1 MHHRIPVAFTLG
13 VSLLGAFSTCDHR
26 ASRKP
31 RDSRK
36 TPLASQGEIE
46 VTAHTSGVISV
57 ADSIRVAFSD
67 NLGPAPGPI
76 VTPALILIPEIPG
89 TLAFIR
95 RDEIEFR
102 PDTPLPAGQT
112 FEASV
117 EFSALG
123 LSGKSAFRFS
133 FATRKQSAQLI
144 SEGISFADDD
154 PGSPLVLTGLVTT
167 ADVASTEAIEMGF
180 TSEPKAL
187 PVAWRHDSEHLK
199 HHFSVTGIKR
209 RDFDQKIVLRFD
221 SKGLGLSGTQSV
233 TQSVPGLEN
242 FSILSARAVQD
253 KGRHVELRFSDRL
266 RRKQDLGGLVT
277 FEGRTD
283 ARAVIRGNLVEI
295 HARGDLS
302 GEVTV
307 NVHPGIENERGKK
320 LRSGGSY
327 RIEFVRLMPEA
338 RFVGTGTIVPSSE
351 NLVIPIETANLR
363 RVTVE
368 AMRVPDKNL
377 PQFFQ
382 VNRVSG
388 NSELRRVG
396 RVVWKK
402 TLTLGQDRDL
412 KETWTRHGLDLA
424 NLVKQERAGLIRLRL
439 SFGPSDILFDCSKA
453 EKANLE
459 SIAPSADDALLNDND
474 ENEGSYWNSVS
485 GDWDEMYNNRGNPCH
500 LGYYR
505 NQAYYGDGNSPR
517 SPSRNVVLS
526 DLGILAKRGMGRD
539 VLVVVTDLKTTQP
552 RADAVVT
559 LVDYQQQILATGRT
573 SATGQVQ
580 LKSAQVPFL
589 VVAEHRG
596 DRGYLRMDEGD
607 SLNTAHFDTGGDAVS
622 RGLKGFFY
630 GERGVWRPGDV
641 IHLTFVLSDRDKVLP
656 EGHPLH
662 FALTDPRGKVV
673 RQEVVERV
681 PGGFHVFELKTASDA
696 VTGLYVAH
704 IKVGGVEFNRSLRV
718 EAIRPNRMKI
728 GLETQQK
735 ILSPTTSMDG
745 RLTASWL
752 HGSPASDLQAKVE
765 VSLQSKATKFAKYQE
780 YRFDDPTRAFQS
792 KAETLFEA
800 ALDGEGRA
808 SIEAKIPFEGEAPGM
823 LTASFVTRVFEESGG
838 FSVDRHELPFSPYP
852 RYVGLRLPPGDKAR
866 AMLLTDEKHTVD
878 LVAVDASGNRLKQ
891 DVDLRLELLKVSWR
905 WWWEKGDEDLSTY
918 ASGES
923 YAPIHSGNVKLK
935 NGEGQWSF
943 EIKYPDW
950 GRYLVVATDKNGK
963 HRAGWVFYCDWP
975 GWAGRARKDQPGGVG
990 VLPVSTD
997 KASYTTDDVAIL
1009 TIPAAVS
1016 GRALVSVEN
1025 GRRVLSASWIELHGK
1040 SVQHRIAVTRD
1051 MSPNVYANVTLI
1063 QPHVGRGNDLP
1074 LRLHGIAAFSVVDPA
1089 SKLNPVLKAPPE
1101 FAPGQQ
1107 ARVTV
1112 SESAGRAMTY
1122 TVAIVD
1128 EGLLGLTRFRTP
1140 NPWDAFFAREAL
1152 GVKTWDLFDDV
1163 VGTQNGRAGNLLAIG
1178 GGEDE
1183 AGELESPKDQQR
1195 ANRFPPMA
1203 LFAGPFT
1210 LKAGEH
1216 RDHTFTLPPYV
1227 GAVRTMVVAGDGK
1240 AYGATEANVFVRK
1253 PLFVLADLPRVLG
1266 PGEELS
1272 LPVAVFALEKQLR
1285 SVSLKVSS
1293 NERVQFQG
1301 PTTKTIAFKTPGDQL
1316 VPFRFKV
1323 GTSLGVA
1330 RFEIEA
1336 SSGTERATHVVEV
1349 DIRHPGT
1356 AVTRVVGKFLKPGET
1371 WTVDALPLPGM
1382 RGTNQATLE
1391 LSRIPPL
1398 DLERHLGYLI
1408 RYPHGCVE
1416 QTTAAAFPQLYLGAL
1431 VHLDDARTLAVDHH
1445 IKQALERLERF
1456 QQSNGGFGYW
1466 PTDNVPHDW
1475 ASSWVGHFII
1485 EARRAGYRVSERLIE
1500 RWVVYQQNAAN
1511 AFRPGDSDVHQ
1522 AYRLFTLANAE
1533 KPALPAMNRLR
1544 QSTELSVSA
1553 RWRLAAAYQLA
1564 GQAPAAKALVA
1575 NAPLIVP
1582 AITAADTSFSTP
1594 MRESA
1599 MILETLALMNDPRA
1613 AEVALAVSTTLTTD
1627 AVQNTQAA
1635 AFGLVAMHR
1644 WAKTHEKPGD
1654 PIRFVTQFGSQSAVT
1669 IDSDRLL
1676 SQTTLPI
1683 PPGAD
1688 PGRQSLVLTNRGSG
1702 GFARVIMSGMPAA
1715 GEEKNAANGL
1725 KLSTRYQT
1733 LDGKPIDITRV
1744 TQGTDLKIEVTVSGG
1759 SGRLNELALTHL
1771 LPTGFEL
1778 RTERLSSTQIRASSF
1793 DYQDLRDD
1801 RMLTYFDLDAGGSK
1815 TFELIAHAAYPGR
1828 YYLPPVH
1835 VEAMYTPTTMAHSA
1849 GKWISIVARDAS
1861 GGNR

>member
-1 MHHRIPVAFTLG
+1 MHQRIPVAFAVCL
-13 VSLLGAFSTCDHR
+13 VLFGAISACNHR
-26 ASRKP
+26 RSQKAKDP
-31 RDSRK
+31 RT
-36 TPLASQGEIE
+36 TPATSQGELE

-57 ADSIRVAFSD
+57 ADGIRVAFSD

-76 VTPALILIPEIPG
+76 ATPALVLNPNLPG

-95 RDEIEFR
+95 RDEIEFK
-102 PDTPLPAGQT
+102 PDAPLPAGQK
-112 FEASV
+112 FEV
-117 EFSALG
+117 TVDFSALG
-123 LSGKSAFRFS
+123 LSAKPPFHFS
-133 FATRKQSAQLI
+133 FATRKQSAQLV
-144 SEGISFADDD
+144 SEGISFSDDD
-154 PGSPLVLTGLVTT
+154 PASSLVLTGLVTT
-167 ADVASTEAIEMGF
+167 ADIASVEAIESGF
-180 TSEPKAL
+180 TSNPKSL
-187 PVAWRHDSEHLK
+187 PIAWRHDSEHLK
-199 HHFSVTGIKR
+199 HHFTVTGIKR
-209 RDFDQKIVLRFD
+209 RDVDQKIVLSFD
-221 SKGLGLSGTQSV
+221 SKGLGQSGTQSV
-233 TQSVPGLEN
+233 TQSVPGFEN

-266 RRKQDLGGLVT
+266 DRKQDLGGLVT
-277 FEGRTD
+277 FDGRTD
-283 ARAVIRGNLVEI
+283 ARVVIRGNLVEV

-307 NVHPGIENERGKK
+307 SVHPGVENERGKK

-338 RFVGTGTIVPSSE
+338 RFVGAGTIVPSSE
-351 NLVIPIETANLR
+351 NLLIPIETANLR

-402 TLTLGQDRDL
+402 TLTLGHDRDL

-439 SFGPSDILFDCSKA
+439 SFGPSDVLFDCSKA

-459 SIAPSADDALLNDND
+459 APSLGTDDALLNDND
-474 ENEGSYWNSVS
+474 ENEGSYWNTVS
-485 GDWDEMYNNRGNPCH
+485 GDWNEMYNNRGNPCH
-500 LGYYR
+500 AGYYR
-505 NQAYYGDGNSPR
+505 SEAYYGDGDSPR
-517 SPSRNVVLS
+517 SPGRNVVLS
-526 DLGILAKRGMGRD
+526 DLGILAKRSEGKE
-539 VLVVVTDLKTTQP
+539 VLVVVTDLKTTKP
-552 RADAVVT
+552 RADVLVT
-559 LVDYQQQILATGRT
+559 LVDYQQQVLATGRT
-573 SATGQVQ
+573 SASGQVQ
-580 LKSAQVPFL
+580 LNSPQVPFL
-589 VVAEHRG
+589 VVAEHHG

-630 GERGVWRPGDV
+630 GERGVWRPGDL

-662 FALTDPRGKVV
+662 FVLSDPRGKIVRHQVV
-673 RQEVVERV
+673 ARA
-681 PGGFHVFELKTASDA
+681 PSGFHVFELSTSSDA
-696 VTGLYVAH
+696 MTGLYVARV
-704 IKVGGVEFNRSLRV
+704 KVGGVEFNRSLRV

-728 GLETQQK
+728 GLETQHK
-735 ILSPTTSMDG
+735 FLRPAMSMDG

-752 HGSPASDLQAKVE
+752 HGSPASDLQAKIE
-765 VSLQSKATKFAKYQE
+765 VSLQSKETKFAKYQE
-780 YRFDDPTRAFQS
+780 YRFDDPTRTFQS
-792 KAETLFEA
+792 KAEILFDA

-808 SIEAKIPFEGEAPGM
+808 SIAAKIPFQGEAPGM
-823 LTASFVTRVFEESGG
+823 LTANFVTRVFEESGG
-838 FSVDRHELPFSPYP
+838 FSVDRHELPFSPYS

-866 AMLLTDEKHTVD
+866 GMLLTDEKHKVD

-891 DVDLRLELLKVSWR
+891 DVELHLELLKVSWR
-905 WWWEKGDEDLSTY
+905 WWWEKSGEDLSTY

-923 YAPIHSGNVKLK
+923 IAPIQSGDVKLR
-935 NGEGQWSF
+935 NGAGQWSF

-950 GRYLVVATDKNGK
+950 GRYIVVATDKTGK

-990 VLPVSTD
+990 VLPISTD
-997 KASYTTDDVAIL
+997 KTSYMPGEVAIL

-1016 GRALVSVEN
+1016 GRALVSLEN
-1025 GRRVLSASWIELHGK
+1025 GSRVLSASWVELHGE
-1040 SVQHRIAVTRD
+1040 SVQHRIPVTRE
-1051 MSPNVYANVTLI
+1051 MSPNVYANVVLL

-1089 SKLNPVLKAPPE
+1089 SKLNPVLKTPLEYPP
-1101 FAPGQQ
+1101 GGQ

-1140 NPWDAFFAREAL
+1140 NPWNTFFAREAL

-1163 VGTQNGRAGNLLAIG
+1163 VGTQNGRAANLLAIG

-1183 AGELESPKDQQR
+1183 EGDVETTPDQQR
-1195 ANRFPPMA
+1195 ANRFPPMV

-1216 RDHTFTLPPYV
+1216 REHTFTLPPYV

-1285 SVSLKVSS
+1285 TVSLRVSG

-1301 PTTKTIAFKTPGDQL
+1301 PTTKVIAFKSPGDEL

-1323 GTSLGVA
+1323 GSSLGVA

-1336 SSGTERATHVVEV
+1336 TSGAERATHVVEV
-1349 DIRHPGT
+1349 DVRHPGT
-1356 AVTRVVGKFLKPGET
+1356 SVTRVVGKYLKPGES

-1382 RGTNQATLE
+1382 RGTNQITLE

-1416 QTTAAAFPQLYLGAL
+1416 QTTAAAFPQLYLGEL
-1431 VHLDDARTLAVDHH
+1431 VHLDDARAFAVDHH
-1445 IKQALERLERF
+1445 IKQAIERLARF
-1456 QQSNGGFGYW
+1456 QQGNGGFGYW
-1466 PTDNVPHDW
+1466 PTDNVSHDW
-1475 ASSWVGHFII
+1475 ASSWVGHFLV
-1485 EARRAGYRVSERLIE
+1485 EARRAGYRVSDHLIE
-1500 RWVVYQQNAAN
+1500 RWVAFQQNAVN
-1511 AFRPGDSDVHQ
+1511 AFRPGDSDTHQ
-1522 AYRLFTLANAE
+1522 AYRLFTLANAGQ
-1533 KPALPAMNRLR
+1533 PALPAMNRLR
-1544 QSTELSVSA
+1544 QSTDLSVAA

-1564 GQAPAAKALVA
+1564 GQGPAAKALVA
-1575 NAPLIVP
+1575 NAPLVALASP
-1582 AITAADTSFSTP
+1582 ATDTSFSTP

-1613 AEVALAVSTTLTTD
+1613 AEVALAVSATLTTD

-1635 AFGLVAMHR
+1635 AFGLVAMNR
-1644 WAKTHEKPGD
+1644 WAKVHEKPGD
-1654 PIRFVTQFGSQSAVT
+1654 PIRFVTQMGSQPAVT
-1669 IDSDRLL
+1669 IDSDKLL
-1676 SQTTLPI
+1676 SQTPVPI
-1683 PPGAD
+1683 SPGAD
-1688 PGRQSLVLTNRGSG
+1688 PKRQSFVVTNRGSG
-1702 GFARVIMSGMPAA
+1702 GFARVIMTGMPPV
-1715 GEEKNAANGL
+1715 GEEKAEAHGL

-1733 LDGKPIDITRV
+1733 LGGQPVDIARV
-1744 TQGTDLKIEVTVSGG
+1744 TQGTDIKIEVTVSGG
-1759 SGRLNELALTHL
+1759 NGRLNELALTHL
-1771 LPTGFEL
+1771 LPSGFEL
-1778 RTERLSSTQIRASSF
+1778 RTERLSATQMRASSF

-1801 RMLTYFDLDAGGSK
+1801 RLLTYFDLDAGASK

-1828 YYLPPVH
+1828 YYLPPIH
-1835 VEAMYTPTTMAHSA
+1835 VEAMYTPTTMAHEA

-1861 GGNR
+1861 GVQ